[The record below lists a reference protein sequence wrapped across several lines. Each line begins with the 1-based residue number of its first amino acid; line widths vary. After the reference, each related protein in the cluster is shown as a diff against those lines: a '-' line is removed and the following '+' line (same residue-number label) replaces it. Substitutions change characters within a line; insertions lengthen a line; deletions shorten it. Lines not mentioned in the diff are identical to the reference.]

1 MIFLDSFVQ
10 LLSSHCRSCRMF
22 GAFVPMWCSPV
33 TSVYALSIKPLGLME
48 AWNVPGKMW
57 GRCSS
62 LNTWLTLPGE
72 LEEKLLP
79 EGESETEGQGEAVGT
94 KATGRQPNRNPSA
107 RYRRL
112 RPWKTRCLLM
122 KCTPDSQFTFCSSQ
136 RPDDGVP
143 VSKEWQ
149 VQGDDYE
156 NGPDGCVAE
165 HSFTLC

>member
-1 MIFLDSFVQ
+1 M
-10 LLSSHCRSCRMF
+10 R
-22 GAFVPMWCSPV
+22 
-33 TSVYALSIKPLGLME
+33 
-48 AWNVPGKMW
+48 